1 MPYQIACHNIK
12 QMTIDYHYSWIWLET
27 TGFKKNHKETGLIL
41 KVEKQT
47 DDCFE
52 PRKPKYFEKLLLFG
66 KTIQQVSKN
75 AEGNWTMIYNHHPGG
90 KE

>member
-52 PRKPKYFEKLLLFG
+52 PIWQNNSASVQKCWGELNYDL
-66 KTIQQVSKN
+66 
-75 AEGNWTMIYNHHPGG
+75 
-90 KE
+90 